1 MDFLMSTRHLTKSK
15 ICIRGY
21 RYWLCKD
28 GEVGVKYDFS
38 LKSHW
43 WISRRRRVDPGR
55 YTSGQVETALP
66 AWLNAKA
73 LTEEI
78 NCSCTEKY

>member
-1 MDFLMSTRHLTKSK
+1 M
-15 ICIRGY
+15 
-21 RYWLCKD
+21 
-28 GEVGVKYDFS
+28 GVKCDFS

-43 WISRRRRVDPGR
+43 WISRRRRVDQGR

-66 AWLNAKA
+66 ARLNAKA

-78 NCSCTEKY
+78 NCSCTDNINGSCSLFVMKQIALSIRVGIS